1 MAAAARLS
9 VIVPA
14 HDEAAII
21 SANVARM
28 IDGDD
33 DRIDLVVVANGCADA
48 TAETARA
55 VSDRIRV
62 IEIAATSK
70 IAALRAGDEA
80 ARHPIRAFVDA
91 DVAVT
96 AATLHAL
103 ADVLAEPDGPLAA
116 APRLVV
122 DASRSSLPAR
132 QYFRV
137 WEHSDYRRPGHIGSG
152 IYALSERGR
161 ARLGGFPD
169 VVADDRWVELN
180 FGPHERATIDADFT
194 VPAPRT
200 LRAQVR
206 RAIRIQAGNRELA
219 ERFPELQVESR
230 GSGVRH
236 LLRRVAARPRLWAAF
251 PAYAAGYLA
260 PRFARAS
267 AGPIAWNRDETSRV

>member
-1 MAAAARLS
+1 MATAAGLS
-9 VIVPA
+9 VIVAA

-21 SANVARM
+21 SANLARM

-33 DRIDLVVVANGCADA
+33 GRIDLIVVANGCTDGTADA
-48 TAETARA
+48 ARA
-55 VSDRIRV
+55 VSQRIRV
-62 IEIAATSK
+62 IEIAAPSK

-80 ARHPIRAFVDA
+80 ARHRVRAFVDA
-91 DVAVT
+91 DVIIT
-96 AATLHAL
+96 ASTLHAL
-103 ADVLAEPDGPLAA
+103 AEVLEDPDGPLAA

-137 WEHSDYRRPGHIGSG
+137 WEHSDYRRPGHLGSG
-152 IYALSERGR
+152 VYALSDRGR
-161 ARLGGFPD
+161 ARLGEFPD
-169 VVADDRWVELN
+169 VIADDRWVELN
-180 FGPHERATIDADFT
+180 FQPDERATIDADFT

-206 RAIRIQAGNRELA
+206 RATRIQAGNRELA
-219 ERFPELQVESR
+219 ERFPQLHGESGR
-230 GSGVRH
+230 SGVRH
-236 LLRRVAARPRLWAAF
+236 LLRRVAARPSLWAAF

-260 PRFARAS
+260 PRLARAS